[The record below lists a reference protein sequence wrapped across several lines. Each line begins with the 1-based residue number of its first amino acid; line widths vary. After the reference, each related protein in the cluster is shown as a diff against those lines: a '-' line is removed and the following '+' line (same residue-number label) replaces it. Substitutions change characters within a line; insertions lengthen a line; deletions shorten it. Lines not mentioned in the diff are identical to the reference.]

1 MGLRSVIFKKKS
13 WGTSNKLCM
22 MKWHFLTFLIKLISI
37 CIFVWPNNKHHPVGG
52 DKIHECANSTAF
64 HSQLWEETRMS
75 LWEAHRLLQWFQVP
89 HLNHSAF
96 SKLMISSSCCI
107 FSPRSL
113 SFFLFSCKAVSHQP
127 AILSS
132 FTTEIQKKSFC
143 WGGLEGNTKLWNLQ

>member
-1 MGLRSVIFKKKS
+1 MGLRSVIFLKKNHEAQV
-13 WGTSNKLCM
+13 TSCLWWNDI
-22 MKWHFLTFLIKLISI
+22 FLTFLIKLISI

-64 HSQLWEETRMS
+64 HSQLWEETRMP

-96 SKLMISSSCCI
+96 SKLMISSSCCM

-143 WGGLEGNTKLWNLQ
+143 WGGLEGNTK